1 MRGTKVVLWR
11 QNDFN
16 SLNNAVFFEGRAG
29 QECPGYLFV
38 PRVIPVRPPPTAFRS
53 PPLSMSFSAAPS
65 KTTCNHPCESLS
77 MKQPPRTIRIPCHG
91 STWTGMDQ
99 SKIPAPASAH
109 SLSHFPVTPEIPP
122 PKKPRDYPCHSAAK
136 KSRTIPTTMRPTRKE
151 NGISGLD
158 YTTENRTLTT
168 DN

>member
-38 PRVIPVRPPPTAFRS
+38 PRVIPARPPPTAFRS

-65 KTTCNHPCESLS
+65 KTTCNDPCESLS

-122 PKKPRDYPCHSAAK
+122 QKKKLAIIRVIPRQKNLAPSQPRCDPREK
-136 KSRTIPTTMRPTRKE
+136 KTAFQVLITQ
-151 NGISGLD
+151 L
-158 YTTENRTLTT
+158 TTEH
-168 DN
+168 